1 MRIFF
6 IQKAHGLFA
15 SSGEYRAN
23 ISFLKHLASLG
34 HATAQVCYY
43 QEGEVESCIKE
54 VEEAGGSADLVK
66 DAVKFDA
73 KDGGSVSVDVSTFT
87 NIDGIRMIAFD
98 AKSFE
103 EVFPSKLY
111 AKETID
117 YIEVGHIQHYVFI
130 ALLFSFCSDE
140 CVQLSFVTN
149 LCQLT
154 ANVPA
159 ERFAQLKVA

>member
-43 QEGEVESCIKE
+43 QHGEVESCIKE
-54 VEEAGGSADLVK
+54 VEEAGRSADLVK
-66 DAVKFDA
+66 DTVQFDA

-98 AKSFE
+98 AESFE

-111 AKETID
+111 AQETIE
-117 YIEVGHIQHYVFI
+117 YIEVSRDI
-130 ALLFSFCSDE
+130 LLPSHSCFL
-140 CVQLSFVTN
+140 LSVLFRYMPN
-149 LCQLT
+149 RLLT
-154 ANVPA
+154 
-159 ERFAQLKVA
+159 LWHCYSLSTLG